1 MKELTQYAKNYHEQG
16 YKLVITDSNKRPVA
30 SWAKF
35 QESQTWS
42 DIESMLSKSNAHSIA
57 IIATDNIEVIDI
69 DCKYDLTG
77 KLFNG
82 YLKACIASGLSRV
95 ETQKLFI
102 QRTKNGGYH
111 IAYKAH
117 NSQGNQK
124 LAQRYTTIE
133 EQNGNPND
141 STRVLLETRGDG
153 GYFLV
158 SPSKGYVIEET
169 PSTGNLIEWISNESR
184 DILINV
190 AKTFDEC
197 DTHHRHAPSQ
207 QRVPQEIKGSNKTT
221 IEAYNESINPL
232 DLLINEGWTYSHQR
246 GDNYYLVRPN
256 KSVREGHGA
265 SYNEKMQLVYIFTS
279 STILEQ
285 NKAYDSFALYAALNH
300 NSDYSSACKD
310 LYRQGYGER
319 LSKTRDS
326 FAAQTTAITSG
337 DSEQA
342 EKVVSND
349 SMLQMYKSSRVRV
362 EDSVKRPDWILSIE
376 QENSYFG
383 SEEIGLACYGDVVL
397 LTGLQKS
404 RKTGIS
410 SSICASS
417 IGDGVDVL
425 GFRCRNGSRKTVY
438 IDTEQAQYQASRLIH
453 RIHEQ
458 ANVDKTTTNQFHY
471 NRVKKYTKIEKQR
484 FLRWLCEYVKDIGVL
499 ILDGVVDLCEDYNDN
514 KVSSKLVTYIET
526 LADEFNILI
535 VVILHDAR
543 STGNARGHL
552 GTELL
557 NKTSCHIKVVKASEE
572 EGSHSTVSFP
582 NTRDKQPNSFDFT
595 HNEDGQLVR
604 V

>member
-1 MKELTQYAKNYHEQG
+1 MNELTKYAKDYHDQG
-16 YKLVITDSNKRPVA
+16 YKLVITDSNKRPVS

-35 QESQTWS
+35 QESQTWE

-77 KLFNG
+77 KLFND
-82 YLKACIASGLSRV
+82 YLKACISAGLSRD
-95 ETQKLFI
+95 ETQKLFV

-124 LAQRYTTIE
+124 LAQRYTTAE

-169 PSTGNLIEWISNESR
+169 PSTGTLIEWISSESR
-184 DILINV
+184 NILINV

-256 KSVREGHGA
+256 KSIREGHGA

-300 NSDYSSACKD
+300 SSDYSSACKD

-319 LSKTRDS
+319 LSKTIDS

-337 DSEQA
+337 DSDQA

-349 SMLQMYKSSRVRV
+349 SMLEMYRESRVKV
-362 EDSVKRPDWILSIE
+362 EDSVKVPEWVLTIE
-376 QENSYFG
+376 QEHSYFDT
-383 SEEIGLACYGDVVL
+383 EEIGLACYGDVVL

-417 IGDGVDVL
+417 VGNGIDVL
-425 GFRCRNGSRKTVY
+425 GFKCRNGTRKTAY

-453 RIHEQ
+453 RIYEQ
-458 ANVDKTTTNQFHY
+458 ANINKTTSDKFHY
-471 NRVKKYTKIEKQR
+471 QRVKKYSKVEKQR

-499 ILDGVVDLCEDYNDN
+499 ILDGIVDLCEDYNDN
-514 KVSSKLVTYIET
+514 KVSSALVTYIER

-557 NKTSCHIKVVKASEE
+557 NKTACHIKVVKASEE
-572 EGSHSTVSFP
+572 EGGHSHVSFP
-582 NTRDKQPNSFDFT
+582 NTRDKQPKGFDFT
-595 HNEDGQLVR
+595 HNEEGKLIR